1 MDTQLKARIRAIFL
15 FFAASFAVIAAN
27 ACGTSSLGP
36 GDLQKGAV
44 SGIDSASQQ
53 IAGTWRRLVTY
64 IDEYGLVNSRETIW
78 AFEPTGTAVGTSII
92 ASVSLGT
99 ADTTI
104 TTGQWRL
111 EGGLVVIDFLSP
123 TPGQTRM
130 DAIVQGN
137 VLFLGGDQY
146 LRVS

>member
-1 MDTQLKARIRAIFL
+1 MDTHLTARFRVGL
-15 FFAASFAVIAAN
+15 FAASFAVLAAVG
-27 ACGTSSLGP
+27 CGSSLGP
-36 GDLQKGAV
+36 GDLQRAAV
-44 SGIDSASQQ
+44 SGTDSASQQ
-53 IAGTWRRLVTY
+53 ITGTWRRVVAY

-78 AFEPTGTAVGTSII
+78 TFDPTGNAVSTMII

-104 TTGQWRL
+104 TTGQWRI
-111 EGGLVVIDFLSP
+111 EGALVVIDFLSP
-123 TPGQTRM
+123 TPGQTRL